1 MSNRRKAKPTSSHP
15 TKTDPPHSNA
25 IQLIS
30 SEQFIGPIPPPE
42 VFRQYAEVLPDA
54 PERILKVFE
63 ENSSFA
69 REVRFQALV
78 ATKSEKTRAQWMAF
92 CLVLGGLLGAV
103 FLAYLDKEIT
113 AGILLGTTIAGI
125 ITGFLKSGQLSQ
137 QSDKEE

>member
-1 MSNRRKAKPTSSHP
+1 
-15 TKTDPPHSNA
+15 
-25 IQLIS
+25 
-30 SEQFIGPIPPPE
+30 
-42 VFRQYAEVLPDA
+42 
-54 PERILKVFE
+54 
-63 ENSSFA
+63 
-69 REVRFQALV
+69 
-78 ATKSEKTRAQWMAF
+78 MAF